1 MANKTLKNKSYKK
14 QMGAGKKKRG
24 TKKKPLSDWNRFT
37 QIMYKKNKNKPG
49 YKLPFQH
56 SIMTIYCPNGKI
68 MNPIFSTK

>member
-37 QIMYKKNKNKPG
+37 QIVYKKNKNKPG
-49 YKLPFQH
+49 YKFSDALKE
-56 SIMTIYCPNGKI
+56 CGKLKREGK
-68 MNPIFSTK
+68 MSSMLKGSE